1 MSNAKKEWE
10 MFNSRILNIV
20 LIFLAVIGALAIIA
34 IIGMWLM
41 HRTMMGGMMGNCGMV
56 PIG

>member
-1 MSNAKKEWE
+1 